1 MKLKSHNLTNGSDT
15 VQFVVWSK
23 QGEGMVNVF
32 RSGDDGG
39 EMLSLDGARK
49 RWSELKRFGYSA
61 AGSSTVEP
69 N

>member
-1 MKLKSHNLTNGSDT
+1 MNLKSHNLTNGSDT

-23 QGEGMVNVF
+23 RGEGMVNVF

-39 EMLSLDGARK
+39 EMLSVDGARK
-49 RWSELKRFGYSA
+49 RWNELKRVGYSD
-61 AGSSTVEP
+61 AGSSTVEV